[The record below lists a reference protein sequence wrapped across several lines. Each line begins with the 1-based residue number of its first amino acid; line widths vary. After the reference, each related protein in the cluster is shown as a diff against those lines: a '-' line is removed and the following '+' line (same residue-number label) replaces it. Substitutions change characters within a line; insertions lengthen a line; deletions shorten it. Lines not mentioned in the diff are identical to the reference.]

1 MKKSKIVIGVLSILI
16 GFFVLVESYD
26 VFRLANVFGVNGFHI
41 YVGFLVGLIFI
52 ALGVLSI
59 VLLVEQ
65 WKKYVQI
72 TIPLSLIAISLCFE
86 GPNIFKDL
94 LLFAV
99 WGVVCLIYALVIYAK
114 YRKNNVT
121 EKETISQIANQTTCP
136 YCHAVIDGSSM
147 FCGSCGKKIQKEC
160 PHCGSLIM
168 ANSVF
173 CGNCGKKV
181 EEVPSSI
188 PVELTQ
194 NTCPHCGALVNGDDM
209 FCQNCG
215 KKINEDSLTDSNPSQ
230 SRPSSDNGNLN
241 IRWDGAFALVDAK
254 IKMSVN
260 HSKIGE
266 FSFKQGFETAIP
278 ITSSNMKVATKV
290 GLVSTTESLELNPNE
305 NYTYELAYHRMS
317 GWFGFILYDNEG
329 NEIRRDKLHWG
340 MWILSF
346 LIPIAGLIYAIVG
359 WKKRPAASYTAIYA
373 ALIGFIVSFTV
384 SYRIANMR
392 SDFMSIFDNYKNSN
406 NTTLVQ
412 DKDSIEALDIN
423 ETEDTS
429 DADIQLIKDWYKY
442 VLGGSPTEN
451 DMKKYLSPDVMQKI
465 WEADYEETYS
475 YWLFRTSAQDYD
487 PIVGD
492 VSKVNDVKA
501 DGDGWYTVNYL
512 DMGSKGETK
521 VKVVN
526 GKISELKLDKSWD
539 SISDPKS
546 VKQLEEDVAT
556 MDSYEKEEYVDD
568 DISRCWFVY
577 GTKRELESENVI
589 ANDKIADNFNKKY
602 FSEVGRDEKKVFN
615 LYSSTA
621 QVLSNHPS
629 DSYELRKDEKGN
641 CNLRIID
648 PSNFWTYTNYLVIVV
663 E

>member
-72 TIPLSLIAISLCFE
+72 TIPLSLIAISLCFG

-94 LLFAV
+94 LLYAV
-99 WGVVCLIYALVIYAK
+99 WGVICLINALIIYAK
-114 YRKNNVT
+114 YRKNNVI
-121 EKETISQIANQTTCP
+121 EETISQRANQTTCP
-136 YCHAVIDGSSM
+136 YCHAVVDGSSM
-147 FCGSCGKKIQKEC
+147 FCGSCGKKIKKEC

-168 ANSVF
+168 ENSTF

-181 EEVPSSI
+181 DEVLSSV

-194 NTCPHCGALVNGDDM
+194 KTCPHCGALLNEDDM

-230 SRPSSDNGNLN
+230 SRLSSDNGNLT

-266 FSFKQGFETAIP
+266 FSFKQGFETTIP
-278 ITSSNMKVATKV
+278 ITSTNMTITTNV
-290 GLVSTTESLELNPNE
+290 GLCSATESLELNPNE
-305 NYTYELAYHRMS
+305 NYTYELSYLRMG
-317 GWFGFILYDNEG
+317 GWFGFILYDNDGIEL
-329 NEIRRDKLHWG
+329 RRDKLHWG

-346 LIPIAGLIYAIVG
+346 LIPLAGFVYAIVG

-373 ALIGFIVSFTV
+373 AILGFVVSFTV

-392 SDFMSIFDNYKNSN
+392 SDLRPILDNYKYRN

-412 DKDSIEALDIN
+412 DTNKVLDIN
-423 ETEDTS
+423 ETEGTS
-429 DADIQLIKDWYKY
+429 DADIQLIRDWYKY

-465 WEADYEETYS
+465 WEVDYEETYS
-475 YWLFRTSAQDYD
+475 YWRFRTTAQDYD
-487 PIVGD
+487 PVVGD
-492 VSKVNDVKA
+492 VSKVNDIKS
-501 DGDGWYTVNYL
+501 DGDGWYIVNYM
-512 DMGSKGETK
+512 DMGNKGQTK

-539 SISDPKS
+539 GFD
-546 VKQLEEDVAT
+546 
-556 MDSYEKEEYVDD
+556 
-568 DISRCWFVY
+568 
-577 GTKRELESENVI
+577 
-589 ANDKIADNFNKKY
+589 
-602 FSEVGRDEKKVFN
+602 
-615 LYSSTA
+615 
-621 QVLSNHPS
+621 
-629 DSYELRKDEKGN
+629 
-641 CNLRIID
+641 
-648 PSNFWTYTNYLVIVV
+648 
-663 E
+663 